1 MKNQKEIIAN
11 LKTAIKSCREE
22 ASGKLEGD
30 RSEGLN
36 CIADG
41 LEETLKIIQSESPFL
56 SRPLNKKQIEKQ
68 IEKAGRVEGVVAVD
82 LPDIIDSSFREFVD
96 TISEKVTGRYLLQD
110 ISFRLIGVRKG
121 KALVEVNGIVRQQ
134 AMAAGATNTIRRI
147 K

>member
-56 SRPLNKKQIEKQ
+56 SRPLNKKQLEKQ